1 MDGPLQIVS
10 RIIMIETGPKVLP
23 TPPLQYPLSGKQMK
37 IRMKPI
43 QSKPIRSKVSLT
55 FSPTVR
61 PNLVGLVVLSWN
73 YFTLHSFTRHEP

>member
-1 MDGPLQIVS
+1 
-10 RIIMIETGPKVLP
+10 MIETGPKVLP

-55 FSPTVR
+55 FSPTPLGSAQSGR
-61 PNLVGLVVLSWN
+61 FSGTVLELF
-73 YFTLHSFTRHEP
+73 YIA